1 MVFRFLVVTLVLS
14 LITWTVFKLQGKNI
28 RFGWV
33 LISWFLGLFGLVVA
47 FYGVSILVANSN
59 NF

>member
-1 MVFRFLVVTLVLS
+1 MVFRFLVLTLVLS
-14 LITWTVFKLQGKNI
+14 LITWVVFKMQGKDV

-33 LISWFLGLFGLVVA
+33 LISWFLGVLGLVAA
-47 FYGVSILVANSN
+47 FYGVSILVANLN